1 VASVGKTAT
10 TGWVGRIWC
19 GERFDEADVELE
31 AELDRDRARW
41 KAVYPKGV
49 VFTFPPRWRS

>member
-1 VASVGKTAT
+1 VGKTAT